1 MIFDMLDYQVMSDL
15 LSVGA
20 LGFVGGV
27 ILPWPLRVVGYVVDA
42 VKTVLR

>member
-1 MIFDMLDYQVMSDL
+1 MIFDHLDYSVFADL
-15 LSVGA
+15 LNVGA

-27 ILPWPLRVVGYVVDA
+27 ILPWPIRAVGYVVDA